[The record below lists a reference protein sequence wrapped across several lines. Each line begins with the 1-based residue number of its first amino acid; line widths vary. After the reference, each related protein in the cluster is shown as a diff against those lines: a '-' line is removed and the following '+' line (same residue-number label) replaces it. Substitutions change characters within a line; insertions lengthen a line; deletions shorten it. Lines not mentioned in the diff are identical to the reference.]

1 MICRYKQTYYFLF
14 QSSQQN
20 SPLARPLTLNFSDDS
35 DEERVGDHDDDDG
48 GDESDPAVVSSMA
61 PPAAGSTPKLSRS
74 TPGGPTSAAN
84 AKSSALRF
92 RQRISEA
99 QANAGSSPAKN
110 NGLSSPKK
118 RLDFDQLDSGSP
130 VSSKGKKTRMKATQ
144 D

>member
-1 MICRYKQTYYFLF
+1 
-14 QSSQQN
+14 
-20 SPLARPLTLNFSDDS
+20 
-35 DEERVGDHDDDDG
+35 
-48 GDESDPAVVSSMA
+48 MA

-130 VSSKGKKTRMKATQ
+130 VSSKGKKTRMEATHDLTSVNQ
-144 D
+144 LRCVLDRKILESVLKILSPFQRF